1 MSSQTNFMLEPDAVK
16 LLESHAIDY
25 PKNSFVTAKE
35 GIAVA
40 TQTIGFPLVMKIV
53 SPDIIHKSDAG
64 GVVTN
69 VTSLAE
75 AEAAYDRITESVK
88 SHDPN
93 ADIRGL
99 LLCEQAEKGE
109 EIIIG
114 TVIDDVFGHA
124 IMFGLG
130 GIFVEVLED
139 VTFRICPVDKKEAL
153 QMIREIKGYE
163 ILKGMR
169 GKPGLDIE
177 GLAELIS
184 KVSELVMHYDDIREV
199 DLNPVRVYEN
209 KVSVLDAR
217 IILRSREVR
226 R

>member
-16 LLESHAIDY
+16 LLERHAIDY

-75 AEAAYDRITESVK
+75 AEAAYDRITESVQ

-99 LLCEQAEKGE
+99 LLCEQAEKGQ

-153 QMIREIKGYE
+153 QMIREIRGYE
-163 ILKGMR
+163 ILKGTR
-169 GKPGLDIE
+169 GKPELDIE

-184 KVSELVMHYDDIREV
+184 KVSELVTQNDNIKEV
-199 DLNPVRVYEN
+199 DLNPVRVYED

-217 IILRSREVR
+217 VILRPQTCA
-226 R
+226 

>member
-16 LLESHAIDY
+16 LLERHAIDY

-35 GIAVA
+35 DIAVA

-64 GVVTN
+64 GVVVN
-69 VTSLAE
+69 ITSLAE
-75 AEAAYDRITESVK
+75 AEAAYDQITESVK

-130 GIFVEVLED
+130 GVFVEVLED

-163 ILKGMR
+163 ILKGAR
-169 GKPGLDIE
+169 GKPELDIE

-184 KVSELVMHYDDIREV
+184 KVSELVVKNDSIREI
-199 DLNPVRVYEN
+199 DLNPVRIYED

-217 IILRSREVR
+217 IILRPQ
-226 R
+226 

>member
-1 MSSQTNFMLEPDAVK
+1 MSFQTNFMLEPDAVK

-25 PKNSFVTAKE
+25 PKNSFVTAK
-35 GIAVA
+35 GDIALA
-40 TQTIGFPLVMKIV
+40 IQNTGFPLVMKIV
-53 SPDIIHKSDAG
+53 SPNIIHKSDAG
-64 GVVTN
+64 GVVVN

-93 ADIRGL
+93 AEIKGMF
-99 LLCEQAEKGE
+99 LCQQAQKGE

-139 VTFRICPVDKKEAL
+139 VSFRICPIDKKEAL

-163 ILKGMR
+163 ILKGAR
-169 GKPGLDIE
+169 GKPELDIE
-177 GLAELIS
+177 SLAELIS
-184 KVSELVMHYDDIREV
+184 KVSELVVNNDNIREI
-199 DLNPVRVYEN
+199 DLNPVRVYED

-217 IILRSREVR
+217 IILRPQETV
-226 R
+226 

>member
-1 MSSQTNFMLEPDAVK
+1 MSIQTNFMLEPDAVK

-25 PKNSFVTAKE
+25 PKNSFVTAK
-35 GIAVA
+35 GDIALA
-40 TQTIGFPLVMKIV
+40 IQNTGFPLVMKIV
-53 SPDIIHKSDAG
+53 SPNIIHKSDAG
-64 GVVTN
+64 GVVVN

-93 ADIRGL
+93 AEIKGMF
-99 LLCEQAEKGE
+99 LCQQAQKGE

-139 VTFRICPVDKKEAL
+139 VSFRICPIDKKEAL

-163 ILKGMR
+163 ILKGAR
-169 GKPGLDIE
+169 GKPELDIE
-177 GLAELIS
+177 SLAELIS
-184 KVSELVMHYDDIREV
+184 KVSELVVNNDNIREI
-199 DLNPVRVYEN
+199 DLNPVRVYED

-217 IILRSREVR
+217 IILRPQETV
-226 R
+226 

>member
-25 PKNSFVTAKE
+25 PKNRFVTAKE

-64 GVVTN
+64 GVVVN
-69 VTSLAE
+69 ITSLAE

-88 SHDPN
+88 SHDPT
-93 ADIRGL
+93 ADIKGMF
-99 LLCEQAEKGE
+99 LCQQAEKGE

-153 QMIREIKGYE
+153 QMIREIRGFE
-163 ILKGMR
+163 ILKGIR
-169 GKPGLDIE
+169 GKPRLDIE

-184 KVSELVMHYDDIREV
+184 KVSELVTQNDAIKEV
-199 DLNPVRVYEN
+199 DLNPVRVYED

-217 IILRSREVR
+217 VILRPQETV
-226 R
+226 

>member
-1 MSSQTNFMLEPDAVK
+1 MNAQSNFMLEPDAVK
-16 LLESHAIDY
+16 LLASHAIDY
-25 PKNSFVTAKE
+25 PKNSLVTARE
-35 GIAVA
+35 DIALA
-40 TQTIGFPLVMKIV
+40 AQNIGFPLVMKIV

-64 GVVTN
+64 GVVVN
-69 VTSLAE
+69 VSSVEE
-75 AEAAYDRITESVK
+75 AESAYDRITKSVRC
-88 SHDPN
+88 HDSN
-93 ADIRGL
+93 ADIKGL
-99 LLCEQAEKGE
+99 FLCEQAEKGE

-130 GIFVEVLED
+130 GVFVEVLED

-184 KVSELVMHYDDIREV
+184 KVSELVMQNDDIREV